1 MTVTSLYC
9 ELLVVQFSTVLIIK
23 KWCIFKLAQT
33 GNGYCR
39 CISYLW
45 V

>member
-1 MTVTSLYC
+1 
-9 ELLVVQFSTVLIIK
+9 
-23 KWCIFKLAQT
+23 LAQT